1 MRTFL
6 TASLAVSL
14 LAAPALAQTKAGD
27 ITVTDAWTRST
38 KGPMGA
44 GFLTLTNTGA
54 AEDTLTKV
62 EAAWAERAEIH
73 DHIRDENGVM
83 KMREIEALAIPAGQ
97 AVELR
102 PMGKHLMFFGVKE
115 ALAQGEMRPVTLTFA
130 KAGAVTLDLPV
141 QPPGS
146 MGPGKAAGGHEGHGG
161 MHQHQGQHQGIG
173 ADGKPQR
180 GTAPPPPGA
189 TP

>member
-1 MRTFL
+1 MRKFT
-6 TASLAVSL
+6 LAALALVL
-14 LAAPALAQTKAGD
+14 LAAPAFAQTKAGD
-27 ITVTDAWTRST
+27 ITLTDAWTRST

-62 EAAWAERAEIH
+62 EAAWAERVEIH

-83 KMREIEALAIPAGQ
+83 KMREIGALAIPAGQ

-115 ALAQGEMRPVTLTFA
+115 PLAAGEMRPVTLTFA
-130 KAGAVTLDLPV
+130 KAGAVKLDLPV

-161 MHQHQGQHQGIG
+161 MNHGSGSQ
-173 ADGKPQR
+173 PQR
-180 GTAPPPPGA
+180 GTALPPPGGMN
-189 TP
+189 